1 MEKRC
6 FEALMEVRQ
15 GESGAATL
23 AGYAALFGEWSEDLG
38 GFRERIAP
46 GAFVQALTGD
56 VRALWN
62 HDPAFVL
69 GRTTNGTLRL
79 TEDLRGLRVEIDPP
93 EGPLYAGFL
102 ENVRRGDVS
111 QMSFGFSV
119 IEDEKSFGENGQRL
133 RLLKEVRLYEVSP
146 VTFPAYPQTEVSL
159 REWERGEHGGGN
171 ENGPPQAEETDA
183 VEGTGI
189 GEQGT
194 VTVGM
199 AAATVGACEEALES
213 AATGDV
219 PDEATVTQEVDDL
232 SMANADAQASTAQEQ
247 TSRTRRL
254 RLAAV

>member
-6 FEALMEVRQ
+6 FEAALEVRQ
-15 GESGAATL
+15 GETGAATL
-23 AGYAALFGEWSEDLG
+23 SGYAAVFGEWSEDLG

-46 GAFVQALTGD
+46 GAFQAALTGD

-79 TEDLRGLRVEIDPP
+79 AEDDRGLRVEIDPP

-119 IEDEKSFGENGQRL
+119 IEDEKSYDEDGQRL

-146 VTFPAYPQTEVSL
+146 VTFPAYPQTEVNL
-159 REWERGEHGGGN
+159 REWPRR
-171 ENGPPQAEETDA
+171 EET
-183 VEGTGI
+183 EGVQGTERAGN
-189 GEQGT
+189 GEQGVDVDDEALGGDEVAAQEVSA
-194 VTVGM
+194 VTEAPVEE
-199 AAATVGACEEALES
+199 AAAPESES
-213 AATGDV
+213 A
-219 PDEATVTQEVDDL
+219 PRLEAAAHRKAE
-232 SMANADAQASTAQEQ
+232 QEQ
-247 TSRTRRL
+247 AVRLRRL
-254 RLAAV
+254 RLAAA

>member
-6 FEALMEVRQ
+6 FEAQLEVRQ

-23 AGYAALFGEWSEDLG
+23 AGYAAVFGEWSEDLG

-46 GAFVQALTGD
+46 GAFQSTLSGD

-79 TEDLRGLRVEIDPP
+79 HEDDRGLKIEIDPP
-93 EGPLYAGFL
+93 SGALFSSFL

-119 IEDEKSFGENGQRL
+119 VEDEKSFDENGKRL
-133 RLLKEVRLYEVSP
+133 RTLKSVRLHEVSP

-159 REWERGEHGGGN
+159 RDWEPG
-171 ENGPPQAEETDA
+171 A
-183 VEGTGI
+183 GTGI

-194 VTVGM
+194 GATDDYGAGEASVNDDAADVEIGGATSVGVEAQ
-199 AAATVGACEEALES
+199 AAAEGEETIES
-213 AATGDV
+213 RELTDGDQMS
-219 PDEATVTQEVDDL
+219 QERSV
-232 SMANADAQASTAQEQ
+232 QRQ
-247 TSRTRRL
+247 RRL

>member
-6 FEALMEVRQ
+6 FEAALEVRQ
-15 GESGAATL
+15 GETGAATL
-23 AGYAALFGEWSEDLG
+23 AGYAAVFGEWSEDLG

-46 GAFVQALTGD
+46 GAFGTALTGD

-79 TEDLRGLRVEIDPP
+79 AEDERGLRVEIDPP

-119 IEDEKSFGENGQRL
+119 IEDEKSYGEKGERL

-146 VTFPAYPQTEVSL
+146 VTFPAYPQTEVNV
-159 REWERGEHGGGN
+159 REWPGR
-171 ENGPPQAEETDA
+171 EE
-183 VEGTGI
+183 
-189 GEQGT
+189 
-194 VTVGM
+194 
-199 AAATVGACEEALES
+199 TVGAQGTEQTEQADGTGDAGGGEHVTDAAGAPEDGTEPEYAEADHLHEESVEES
-213 AATGDV
+213 AV
-219 PDEATVTQEVDDL
+219 SVR
-232 SMANADAQASTAQEQ
+232 ADEQ
-247 TSRTRRL
+247 TQDEPIPAQINHTQAVRVRRL
-254 RLAAV
+254 RLVAA